1 MYNYSILIHIGGN
14 MKTKDKLLAEFRKKI
29 VMSLNELME
38 LFNCSPATVHRYLN
52 KWGSFNS
59 LNFNSRYYVLKDIP
73 VFDEFGIWIY
83 NGISFSKYGN
93 LTKTIIGL
101 IDNSKSGM
109 NASEISERIASG
121 AHTILTR
128 LTEKGLLIRLKKPG
142 GYMYFSSDPN
152 IRKEQ
157 EQYINY
163 RESSFTAHLSLEKA
177 IAVLIEKI
185 RNPELEPAQLAVLLR
200 KRGVVVQETAIS
212 SFLSLHGLS
221 KKK

>member
-1 MYNYSILIHIGGN
+1 
-14 MKTKDKLLAEFRKKI
+14 MKTKDKLLAEFREKI

-38 LFNCSPATVHRYLN
+38 LFNCSPATVHRYLK

-59 LNFNSRYYVLKDIP
+59 LNFNNRYYVLKDIP

-101 IDNSKSGM
+101 VDNSKSGM
-109 NASEISERIASG
+109 NASEISERVASG
-121 AHTILTR
+121 AHTILTS